1 MTKKKARSMA
11 GLPWIAAMA
20 FFMQALDATILN
32 TALPAI
38 AQSLNRS
45 PLAMQSAIISYTLTV
60 AMLIPVSGWLADRF
74 GTRKIFMLAV
84 TLFTLGSLACALS
97 TSLTEL
103 VIFRVLQGIGG
114 AMMMP
119 VARLALLRAYP
130 RSELLPVLNFVTMP
144 GLVGPIL
151 GPVLGGVFVTWAS
164 WHWIF
169 LINIPIGVAGLFYAR
184 KYMPDFTTPRRS
196 FDMGGFFLFGLSLV
210 LFSSGMELFGEK
222 IVATWMALSVIL
234 GGILLFLL
242 YIRHA
247 RRHPTPL
254 ISLGLFKT
262 RTFSVGIAGNIAS
275 RLGTGCVPFLMPLM
289 LQVGFGY
296 PALIAGCMMAPT
308 AMGSILA
315 KSTVT
320 QVLRWF
326 GYRKTLVGVTVFIG
340 LMIAQFSLQSAAL
353 PVWMLILPLFVLGM
367 AMSTQFTSMN
377 TITLADLTDEN
388 ASSGNSVLAVTQQ
401 LSISLGVAVSAAVLR
416 FYEGFDS
423 ANTVEQFHY
432 TFITMGALT
441 VVSALVFMLLKPK
454 DGRNLIKERHKEKA
468 KPNRVPS
475 EQE

>member
-1 MTKKKARSMA
+1 MDCSH
-11 GLPWIAAMA
+11 GI
-20 FFMQALDATILN
+20 FMQALDATILN

-74 GTRKIFMLAV
+74 GTRRVFMLAV

-97 TSLTEL
+97 SSLTEL

-114 AMMMP
+114 AMMML

-144 GLVGPIL
+144 SGRAD
-151 GPVLGGVFVTWAS
+151 TWPGTRWRVCHRAS

-169 LINIPIGVAGLFYAR
+169 LINIPIGVAGLLYAR
-184 KYMPDFTTPRRS
+184 KYMPNFTTPRRS
-196 FDMGGFFLFGLSLV
+196 FDMGGFFLFGLSTV

-222 IVATWMALSVIL
+222 IVATWIALSVIL
-234 GGILLFLL
+234 AGILLFLL

-254 ISLGLFKT
+254 ISLGLFNT

-340 LMIAQFSLQSAAL
+340 LMIAQFSLQSASL

>member
-1 MTKKKARSMA
+1 MTKKARSMA

-74 GTRKIFMLAV
+74 GTRRVFMLAV
-84 TLFTLGSLACALS
+84 ILFTLGSLACALS
-97 TSLTEL
+97 SSLGEL
-103 VIFRVLQGIGG
+103 VVFRVIQGIGG

-151 GPVLGGVFVTWAS
+151 GPLLGGVLVTWAS

-169 LINIPIGVAGLFYAR
+169 LINIPIGIAGLLYAR
-184 KYMPDFTTPRRS
+184 KYMPNFTTPRRR
-196 FDMGGFFLFGLSLV
+196 FDLSGFFLFGLSLV
-210 LFSSGMELFGEK
+210 LFSSGMELFGER
-222 IVATWMALSVIL
+222 IVATWLALLVIVS
-234 GGILLFLL
+234 GLLLL
-242 YIRHA
+242 LAYIWHA

-254 ISLGLFKT
+254 IALPLFKT

-296 PALIAGCMMAPT
+296 PAFIAGCMMAPT
-308 AMGSILA
+308 AVGSILA
-315 KSTVT
+315 KSVVT
-320 QVLRWF
+320 KVLRGF
-326 GYRKTLVGVTVFIG
+326 GYRKTLVGITVFIG
-340 LMIAQFSLQSAAL
+340 LMIAQFAVQS
-353 PVWMLILPLFVLGM
+353 PGKEVWMLILPLFILGM
-367 AMSTQFTSMN
+367 AMSTQFTAMN
-377 TITLADLTDEN
+377 TITLADLSDEN
-388 ASSGNSVLAVTQQ
+388 ASGGNSVLAVTQQ

-416 FYEGFDS
+416 FYEGFEN
-423 ANTVEQFHY
+423 ANTIEQFHY
-432 TFITMGALT
+432 TFITMGVIT
-441 VVSALVFMLLKPK
+441 VISAAVFMLLRPK
-454 DGRNLIKERHKEKA
+454 DGNNLIRERHKAKA
-468 KPNRVPS
+468 
-475 EQE
+475 

>member
-1 MTKKKARSMA
+1 MTEKKARSMA

-38 AQSLNRS
+38 AHSLDRS

-60 AMLIPVSGWLADRF
+60 AMLIPMSGWLADRF
-74 GTRKIFMLAV
+74 GTRRIFMLAV
-84 TLFTLGSLACALS
+84 SLFTLGSLACALS
-97 TSLTEL
+97 NSLSML
-103 VIFRVLQGIGG
+103 VIFRVIQGIGG

-151 GPVLGGVFVTWAS
+151 GPVLGGVLVTWAS

-169 LINIPIGVAGLFYAR
+169 LINIPIGLAGLFYAR
-184 KYMPDFTTPRRS
+184 KYMPNFTTPRRS

-222 IVATWMALSVIL
+222 LVASWIALAIIL
-234 GGILLFLL
+234 SGIGLLWA
-242 YIRHA
+242 YVRHA

-254 ISLGLFKT
+254 ISLNLFDT

-308 AMGSILA
+308 ALGSILA

-320 QVLRWF
+320 QILRWF
-326 GYRKTLVGVTVFIG
+326 GYRKTLVGITLFIG
-340 LMIAQFSLQSAAL
+340 LMIAQFALQTPAMA
-353 PVWMLILPLFVLGM
+353 VWMLVLPLFILGM

-416 FYEGFDS
+416 FYEGLDRI
-423 ANTVEQFHY
+423 NTVEQFHY
-432 TFITMGALT
+432 TFITMGAITL
-441 VVSALVFMLLKPK
+441 VSALVFMLLKAK
-454 DGRNLIKERHKEKA
+454 DGRNLIKERHKK
-468 KPNRVPS
+468 S
-475 EQE
+475 G

>member
-1 MTKKKARSMA
+1 MTTKKAHSMA

-38 AQSLNRS
+38 AQSLDRS

-74 GTRKIFMLAV
+74 GTRRIFMIAV
-84 TLFTLGSLACALS
+84 SLFTLGSLACALS
-97 TSLTEL
+97 SSLGML
-103 VIFRVLQGIGG
+103 VTFRVIQGIGG

-151 GPVLGGVFVTWAS
+151 GPVLGGVLVTWAS

-169 LINIPIGVAGLFYAR
+169 LINIPIGIAGLLYAR
-184 KYMPDFTTPRRS
+184 KYMPNFTTPRRG
-196 FDMGGFFLFGLSLV
+196 FDMRGFLLFGLSLV

-222 IVATWMALSVIL
+222 IVASWIALSVSAT
-234 GGILLFLL
+234 GLLLLLL

-247 RRHPTPL
+247 RRYPSPIIAL
-254 ISLGLFKT
+254 PMFKT
-262 RTFSVGIAGNIAS
+262 RTFSVGIAGNLAS

-315 KSTVT
+315 KSFVT
-320 QVLRWF
+320 QLLRKF
-326 GYRKTLVGVTVFIG
+326 GYRGTLVGITIIIG
-340 LMIAQFSLQSAAL
+340 VLIAQFSMQS
-353 PVWMLILPLFVLGM
+353 PSMEIWMLILPLFVLGM
-367 AMSTQFTSMN
+367 AMSTQFTAMN

-388 ASSGNSVLAVTQQ
+388 ASSGNSMLAVTQQ

-416 FYEGFDS
+416 FYEGFES

-432 TFITMGALT
+432 TFITMGVITLI
-441 VVSALVFMLLKPK
+441 SASVFMLLKAK
-454 DGRNLIKERHKEKA
+454 DGRNLIKERHK
-468 KPNRVPS
+468 R
-475 EQE
+475 

>member
-1 MTKKKARSMA
+1 MA

-74 GTRKIFMLAV
+74 GTRRVFMVAV
-84 TLFTLGSLACALS
+84 SLFTLGSLACALS
-97 TSLTEL
+97 NSLLEL
-103 VIFRVLQGIGG
+103 VVFRVIQGIGG

-151 GPVLGGVFVTWAS
+151 GPVLGGILVTWAT

-169 LINIPIGVAGLFYAR
+169 LINIPIGVAGLIYAR
-184 KYMPDFTTPRRS
+184 KYMPNFTTPRRR
-196 FDMGGFFLFGLSLV
+196 FDTTGFLLFGLSLV
-210 LFSSGMELFGEK
+210 LFSSGVELFGEK
-222 IVATWMALSVIL
+222 IVSTWLALAIVAISL
-234 GGILLFLL
+234 TLLAA
-242 YIRHA
+242 YIFHA

-254 ISLGLFKT
+254 IALPLFRT
-262 RTFSVGIAGNIAS
+262 RTFSVGIAGNLAT

-296 PALIAGCMMAPT
+296 PAIIAGCMMAPT
-308 AMGSILA
+308 AVGSIIA

-320 QVLRWF
+320 QVLNWF
-326 GYRKTLVGVTVFIG
+326 GYRKTLVGITLFIG
-340 LMIAQFSLQSAAL
+340 LMIAQFSLQTPSM

-401 LSISLGVAVSAAVLR
+401 LSISLGVAISAAVLR
-416 FYEGFDS
+416 FYEGIDGT
-423 ANTVEQFHY
+423 NTVEQFHY
-432 TFITMGALT
+432 TFITMGAIT
-441 VVSALVFMLLKPK
+441 IVSAVMFMLLKPK
-454 DGRNLIKERHKEKA
+454 DGRNMIKERHK
-468 KPNRVPS
+468 R
-475 EQE
+475 

>member
-1 MTKKKARSMA
+1 MTKSARSMA

-38 AQSLNRS
+38 AHSLGRS

-74 GTRKIFMLAV
+74 GTRRVFMVAV
-84 TLFTLGSLACALS
+84 SLFTLGSFACAMSGSLS
-97 TSLTEL
+97 QL
-103 VIFRVLQGIGG
+103 VIFRVIQGIGG

-151 GPVLGGVFVTWAS
+151 GPLLGGVLVTWAS

-169 LINIPIGVAGLFYAR
+169 LINIPIGMLGLLYAR
-184 KYMPDFTTPRRS
+184 KYMPNFTTPRRS
-196 FDMGGFFLFGLSLV
+196 FDMTGFLLFGLSLV
-210 LFSSGMELFGEK
+210 AISSGMELFGER
-222 IVATWMALSVIL
+222 IVASYI
-234 GGILLFLL
+234 GILIIFGGLALL
-242 YIRHA
+242 AAYIWHA

-254 ISLGLFKT
+254 IALPMFKT
-262 RTFSVGIAGNIAS
+262 RTFSIGIIGNLAS

-296 PALIAGCMMAPT
+296 TALIAGCMMAPT
-308 AMGSILA
+308 AFGSLLA

-326 GYRKTLVGVTVFIG
+326 GYRKTLVGITLVIG
-340 LMIAQFSLQSAAL
+340 LLIGQFSLQS
-353 PVWMLILPLFVLGM
+353 PGMEVWLLILPLFILGM
-367 AMSTQFTSMN
+367 AMSTQFTAMN

-416 FYEGFDS
+416 LYEGIDS
-423 ANTVEQFHY
+423 INTVEQFHY
-432 TFITMGALT
+432 TFLTMGAVTL
-441 VVSALVFMLLKPK
+441 VSAMVFLLLRPK
-454 DGRNLIKERHKEKA
+454 DGRNLIKERH
-468 KPNRVPS
+468 RR
-475 EQE
+475 

>member
-1 MTKKKARSMA
+1 MTEKKARSMA

-60 AMLIPVSGWLADRF
+60 AMLIPASGWLADRF
-74 GTRKIFMLAV
+74 GTRRVFMLAV
-84 TLFTLGSLACALS
+84 SLFTLGSLACALS
-97 TSLTEL
+97 SSLGML
-103 VIFRVLQGIGG
+103 VIFRVVQGIGG

-144 GLVGPIL
+144 GLIGPIL
-151 GPVLGGVFVTWAS
+151 GPVLGGVMVTWAS

-169 LINIPIGVAGLFYAR
+169 LINIPIGIAGLFYAR
-184 KYMPDFTTPRRS
+184 KYMPNFTTPRRG
-196 FDMGGFFLFGLSLV
+196 FDMRGFFLFGLSLV
-210 LFSSGMELFGEK
+210 LFSCGMELFGEK
-222 IVATWMALSVIL
+222 IVASWIALSVIVT
-234 GGILLFLL
+234 GILLLL
-242 YIRHA
+242 AYIRHA

-254 ISLGLFKT
+254 IALPMFKT
-262 RTFSVGIAGNIAS
+262 RTFSVGIAGNLAS

-296 PALIAGCMMAPT
+296 PALIAGCIMAPT

-315 KSTVT
+315 KSVVT
-320 QVLRWF
+320 QVLRRF
-326 GYRKTLVGVTVFIG
+326 GYRNTLVGITVIIG
-340 LMIAQFSLQSAAL
+340 VMIAQFSLQSPSMAL
-353 PVWMLILPLFVLGM
+353 WMLILPLFVLGM
-367 AMSTQFTSMN
+367 AMSTQFTAMN
-377 TITLADLTDEN
+377 TITLADLNDEN
-388 ASSGNSVLAVTQQ
+388 ASSGNSMLAVTQQ

-416 FYEGFDS
+416 FYEGFDN

-432 TFITMGALT
+432 TFITMGAITLI
-441 VVSALVFMLLKPK
+441 SASVFMLLKAK
-454 DGRNLIKERHKEKA
+454 DGRNLIKERHKA
-468 KPNRVPS
+468 
-475 EQE
+475 

>member
-1 MTKKKARSMA
+1 MTDKKARSMA

-20 FFMQALDATILN
+20 FFMQSLDATILN

-38 AQSLNRS
+38 AQSLGRS
-45 PLAMQSAIISYTLTV
+45 PLAMQSTIISYTLTV
-60 AMLIPVSGWLADRF
+60 AMLIPMSGWLADRF
-74 GTRKIFMLAV
+74 GTRRVFMLAV
-84 TLFTLGSLACALS
+84 SLFTLGSLACALS
-97 TSLTEL
+97 NSLSML
-103 VIFRVLQGIGG
+103 VVFRVIQGIGG

-151 GPVLGGVFVTWAS
+151 GPVLGGVLVTWAS

-169 LINIPIGVAGLFYAR
+169 LINIPIGIAGLFYAR
-184 KYMPDFTTPRRS
+184 KYMPNFTTPRRN

-210 LFSSGMELFGEK
+210 LFSSGIELFGEK
-222 IVATWMALSVIL
+222 LVASWIAFTIILSGL
-234 GGILLFLL
+234 GLLWA
-242 YIRHA
+242 YVRHA
-247 RRHPTPL
+247 RRHPAPL
-254 ISLGLFKT
+254 ISLNLFNT

-308 AMGSILA
+308 ALGSILA
-315 KSTVT
+315 KSMVT
-320 QVLRWF
+320 QILRWF
-326 GYRKTLVGVTVFIG
+326 GYRKTLVGITLFIG
-340 LMIAQFSLQSAAL
+340 LMIAQFALQTPAMA
-353 PVWMLILPLFVLGM
+353 VWMLVLPLFILGM

-401 LSISLGVAVSAAVLR
+401 LSISLGVAISAAVLR
-416 FYEGFDS
+416 FYEGFDRI
-423 ANTVEQFHY
+423 NTVEQFHY
-432 TFITMGALT
+432 TFITMGAITLL
-441 VVSALVFMLLKPK
+441 SALVFILLKAK
-454 DGRNLIKERHKEKA
+454 DGLNLIKERHKK
-468 KPNRVPS
+468 S
-475 EQE
+475 G

>member
-1 MTKKKARSMA
+1 MTEKKARSMA

-38 AQSLNRS
+38 AQSLGRS

-60 AMLIPVSGWLADRF
+60 AMLIPMSGWLADRF
-74 GTRKIFMLAV
+74 GTRRVFMLAV
-84 TLFTLGSLACALS
+84 SLFTLGSLACALS
-97 TSLTEL
+97 NSLPML
-103 VIFRVLQGIGG
+103 VVFRVIQGIGG

-151 GPVLGGVFVTWAS
+151 GPVMGGVLVTWAS

-169 LINIPIGVAGLFYAR
+169 LINIPIGLAGLFYAR
-184 KYMPDFTTPRRS
+184 KYMPNFTTPRRS

-222 IVATWMALSVIL
+222 LVASWIAFTIILS
-234 GGILLFLL
+234 GILLLL
-242 YIRHA
+242 AYVRHA

-254 ISLGLFKT
+254 ISLNLFNT

-308 AMGSILA
+308 ALGSILA
-315 KSTVT
+315 KSMVT
-320 QVLRWF
+320 QILRWL
-326 GYRKTLVGVTVFIG
+326 GYRKTLVGITLFIG
-340 LMIAQFSLQSAAL
+340 LMIAQFALQTPAMAI
-353 PVWMLILPLFVLGM
+353 WMLVLPLFILGM

-423 ANTVEQFHY
+423 TNTVEQFHY
-432 TFITMGALT
+432 TFITMGAITLI
-441 VVSALVFMLLKPK
+441 SALVFMLLKAK
-454 DGRNLIKERHKEKA
+454 DGRNLIKERHKK
-468 KPNRVPS
+468 S
-475 EQE
+475 G

>member
-1 MTKKKARSMA
+1 MTKSARSMA

-38 AQSLNRS
+38 AHSLGRS

-74 GTRKIFMLAV
+74 GTRRVFMVAV
-84 TLFTLGSLACALS
+84 SLFTLGSFACAMSGSLS
-97 TSLTEL
+97 QL
-103 VIFRVLQGIGG
+103 VIFRVIQGIGG

-151 GPVLGGVFVTWAS
+151 GPLLGGVLVTWAS

-169 LINIPIGVAGLFYAR
+169 LINIPIGILGLLYAR
-184 KYMPDFTTPRRS
+184 KYMPNFTTPRRS
-196 FDMGGFFLFGLSLV
+196 FDMTGFLLFGISLV
-210 LFSSGMELFGEK
+210 AISSGMELFGER
-222 IVATWMALSVIL
+222 IVASYI
-234 GGILLFLL
+234 GILIIFGGLALL
-242 YIRHA
+242 AAYIWHA

-254 ISLGLFKT
+254 IALPMFKT
-262 RTFSVGIAGNIAS
+262 RTFSIGIIGNLAS

-296 PALIAGCMMAPT
+296 TALIAGCMMAPT
-308 AMGSILA
+308 AFGSLLA

-326 GYRKTLVGVTVFIG
+326 GYRKTLVGITLMIG
-340 LMIAQFSLQSAAL
+340 LLIGQFSLQS
-353 PVWMLILPLFVLGM
+353 PGMEVWLLILPLFILGM
-367 AMSTQFTSMN
+367 AMSTQFTAMN

-416 FYEGFDS
+416 LYEGIDS
-423 ANTVEQFHY
+423 INTVEQFHY
-432 TFITMGALT
+432 TFLTMGAVTL
-441 VVSALVFMLLKPK
+441 VSAMVFLLLRPK
-454 DGRNLIKERHKEKA
+454 DGRNLIKERH
-468 KPNRVPS
+468 RR
-475 EQE
+475 

>member
-1 MTKKKARSMA
+1 MTKTARSMA

-38 AQSLNRS
+38 AHSLGRS

-74 GTRKIFMLAV
+74 GTRRVFMFAV
-84 TLFTLGSLACALS
+84 SLFTLGSFACAMS
-97 TSLTEL
+97 NSLGEL
-103 VIFRVLQGIGG
+103 VVFRVIQGIGG

-151 GPVLGGVFVTWAS
+151 GPLLGGVLVTWAS

-169 LINIPIGVAGLFYAR
+169 LINIPIGILGLIYAR
-184 KYMPDFTTPRRS
+184 KYMPNFTTPRRG
-196 FDMGGFFLFGLSLV
+196 FDMTGFLLFGLSLV
-210 LFSSGMELFGEK
+210 LISSGMELFGER
-222 IVATWMALSVIL
+222 IVASYI
-234 GGILLFLL
+234 GILTILSGLALL
-242 YIRHA
+242 AAYIWHA

-254 ISLGLFKT
+254 IALPMFRT
-262 RTFSVGIAGNIAS
+262 RTFSIGIVGNLAS

-296 PALIAGCMMAPT
+296 SALIAGCMMAPT
-308 AMGSILA
+308 AIGSLLA

-320 QVLRWF
+320 QVLRKL
-326 GYRKTLVGVTVFIG
+326 GYRKTLVGVTLVIG
-340 LMIAQFSLQSAAL
+340 LLIGQFSLQS
-353 PVWMLILPLFVLGM
+353 PGMEVWLLILPLFILGM
-367 AMSTQFTSMN
+367 AMSTQFTAMN

-401 LSISLGVAVSAAVLR
+401 LAISLGVAVSAAVLR
-416 FYEGFDS
+416 LYEGIES
-423 ANTVEQFHY
+423 INTVEQFHY
-432 TFITMGALT
+432 TFLTMGAVTL
-441 VVSALVFMLLKPK
+441 VSALVFLLLRPK
-454 DGRNLIKERHKEKA
+454 DGRNMIKR
-468 KPNRVPS
+468 
-475 EQE
+475 

>member
-1 MTKKKARSMA
+1 MTKSARSMA

-38 AQSLNRS
+38 AHSLGRS

-74 GTRKIFMLAV
+74 GTRRVFMVAV
-84 TLFTLGSLACALS
+84 SLFTLGSFACAMSGSLS
-97 TSLTEL
+97 QL
-103 VIFRVLQGIGG
+103 VIFRVIQGIGG

-151 GPVLGGVFVTWAS
+151 GPLLGGVLVTWAS

-169 LINIPIGVAGLFYAR
+169 LINIPIGILGLLYAR
-184 KYMPDFTTPRRS
+184 KYMPNFTTPRRS
-196 FDMGGFFLFGLSLV
+196 FDMTGFLLFGISLV
-210 LFSSGMELFGEK
+210 AISSGMELFGER
-222 IVATWMALSVIL
+222 IVASYI
-234 GGILLFLL
+234 GILIIFGGLALL
-242 YIRHA
+242 AAYIWHA

-254 ISLGLFKT
+254 IALPMFKT
-262 RTFSVGIAGNIAS
+262 RTFSIGIIGNLAS

-296 PALIAGCMMAPT
+296 TALIAGCMMAPT
-308 AMGSILA
+308 AFGSLLA

-326 GYRKTLVGVTVFIG
+326 GYRKTLVGITLVIG
-340 LMIAQFSLQSAAL
+340 LLIGQFSLQS
-353 PVWMLILPLFVLGM
+353 PGMEVWLLILPLFILGM
-367 AMSTQFTSMN
+367 AMSTQFTAMN

-416 FYEGFDS
+416 LYEGIDS
-423 ANTVEQFHY
+423 INTVEQFHY
-432 TFITMGALT
+432 TFLTMGAVTL
-441 VVSALVFMLLKPK
+441 VSAMVFLLLRPK
-454 DGRNLIKERHKEKA
+454 DGRNLIKERH
-468 KPNRVPS
+468 RR
-475 EQE
+475 